1 MQAWRALVGSLF
13 DVVLVC
19 MSVHYGFT
27 IEEYGFVHS
36 LSTFL
41 ARAAH
46 DAIMMEVKDWE
57 ERR

>member
-1 MQAWRALVGSLF
+1 M
-13 DVVLVC
+13 
-19 MSVHYGFT
+19 

-46 DAIMMEVKDWE
+46 DAITMEVKDWE
-57 ERR
+57 ERRWDQTESRDMEDGN